1 MSLSRMMRVPR
12 AAARL
17 ARPYREARRGL
28 LSASSMRLA
37 VQGDVIGID
46 LGASQSY
53 FLELSEDVLLYI
65 DVNDSDA
72 YIYTT
77 LYVSLS
83 LAYDYN

>member
-1 MSLSRMMRVPR
+1 
-12 AAARL
+12 
-17 ARPYREARRGL
+17 
-28 LSASSMRLA
+28 MRLA